1 MNAECKPSGYI
12 SMPNCRPFL
21 PSALYAI
28 HKPKPM
34 DGWMDGRTHEMTTIP
49 IGINV
54 GPLRVSHLETSAFL
68 TLCHSFPV
76 TCQQMGKNL
85 KMWLTDLLTDKR
97 TDKRVAGGHYSPF
110 SGSGGATV
118 ASGNPRFQNEAIC
131 DNTSTTGVMGA
142 DSQWSSVSLGIYH
155 DCVNRRHR
163 LEIII
168 QDFSIAHTFYSHTFG
183 WYFDAWLFWLQPVEL
198 PIGWWCHCGHALI
211 WSQNGCQCI
220 WCRQEGAFL
229 FWVLSRRHYFTSPQN
244 GIIPFFSSFTHLTSW
259 WNFPS
264 VLVNPRQ
271 AHGVEIVR
279 CQLCLHRKGR
289 SSCTKSIEISNSIS
303 QWFVCETTSKL
314 FGFGINLSY
323 QR

>member
-1 MNAECKPSGYI
+1 MADIWQMAFSI
-12 SMPNCRPFL
+12 IMFL
-21 PSALYAI
+21 NDNI
-28 HKPKPM
+28 CM
-34 DGWMDGRTHEMTTIP
+34 F
-49 IGINV
+49 N
-54 GPLRVSHLETSAFL
+54 
-68 TLCHSFPV
+68 
-76 TCQQMGKNL
+76 
-85 KMWLTDLLTDKR
+85 
-97 TDKRVAGGHYSPF
+97 SPF

-244 GIIPFFSSFTHLTSW
+244 GIIPFFRHSRTSPVDGTFRLFW
-259 WNFPS
+259 WIPVKHM
-264 VLVNPRQ
+264 VLRSWDVN
-271 AHGVEIVR
+271 
-279 CQLCLHRKGR
+279 
-289 SSCTKSIEISNSIS
+289 
-303 QWFVCETTSKL
+303 FVCTAKVD
-314 FGFGINLSY
+314 
-323 QR
+323 QVAPKA